1 MAAIASAD
9 FDYIRTLVCQT
20 SGIVLDHGKEYLV
33 ESRILPLARRLQLPS
48 IAAVVEVLRKGT
60 DADVKKKVIEA
71 MTTNE
76 TTFFRDVAPFDAL
89 RTGVLPR
96 LIEARQT
103 SRALRI
109 WCAASSTGQE
119 PYSLAMLL
127 AEHFPALE
135 SWDVSIVAS
144 DLSTDVL
151 DRARAGRYSQL
162 EVNRGLPA
170 TFLAKYFEKHGV
182 EWQLKEHVR
191 KRVTFQQ
198 LNLINQWPLMLPLDI
213 VLIRNVMIY
222 FDVDTKRDIL
232 GRIRRLLRPD
242 GFLFLGAAETTM
254 TLDASFE
261 RMQYERAG
269 CYRLAA

>member
-1 MAAIASAD
+1 MAIAAAD
-9 FDYIRTLVCQT
+9 FDYVRTLVCQS

-33 ESRILPLARRLQLPS
+33 ESRLGPLARRLQLPS
-48 IAAVVEVLRKGT
+48 IAAVVEGLRKGHNAALT
-60 DADVKKKVIEA
+60 NSVIEA

-96 LIEARQT
+96 LIEARQ
-103 SRALRI
+103 SARSLRI

-135 SWDVSIVAS
+135 SWDVSIMAS

-151 DRARAGRYSQL
+151 DRARTGRYSQL

-170 TFLAKYFEKHGV
+170 TFLVKYFDKQGA
-182 EWQLKEHVR
+182 EWQLKDYIR

-198 LNLINQWPLMLPLDI
+198 LNLIKAWPYMPALDI

-222 FDVDTKRDIL
+222 FDVETKRDIL
-232 GRIRRLLRPD
+232 GRIRRLLRSD
-242 GFLFLGAAETTM
+242 GFLFLGAAETTL

-261 RMQYERAG
+261 RMQFERAG